1 MKRHGRHFVS
11 VEFGL
16 AALASTALALAVL
29 VAAMIH
35 SAAGFGAVT
44 AVTFFAGVTINSIA
58 VAR

>member
-1 MKRHGRHFVS
+1 
-11 VEFGL
+11 
-16 AALASTALALAVL
+16 
-29 VAAMIH
+29 MIH